1 MGKRRI
7 IEADLRPSTFD
18 LNNIFVIGK
27 DINKAATLLEAGE
40 LVAIPTETVYG
51 LAANALN
58 ETAVVKIFEAKNRP
72 FFDPLIVHLAQIE
85 QIPHYTQNIPEKAH
99 LLARHF
105 MPGPLT
111 LLLEKTERISDL
123 VTAGSPLVAIRIP
136 RHLLSR
142 ELLGRL
148 SFPLAAPSANPF
160 GYISP
165 TTAQH
170 VEQQLGDIIPYILDG
185 GPCEVGL
192 ESTIV
197 GFQKEQVVVFRKGG
211 IPVEAIEQ
219 IVGKVIVQTHS
230 SSNPNSPGR
239 LESHYAPAT
248 PIILGDIPE
257 LVRVYAGKKIGI
269 ISFQEPF
276 PNLQVAA
283 KVILSEQGDFSE
295 AARNLFSGM
304 RRLDEQSLDVI
315 IAGWAPEEHLG
326 RAINDRLSRA
336 AAKRSH

>member
-1 MGKRRI
+1 MVSTL
-7 IEADLRPSTFD
+7 DLRPST
-18 LNNIFVIGK
+18 LKTLFVIGT
-27 DINKAATLLEAGE
+27 DIYKATQLLESGE

-58 ETAVVKIFEAKNRP
+58 ESAVVKIFEVKNRP
-72 FFDPLIVHLAQIE
+72 FFDPLIIHLASVDQISD
-85 QIPHYTQNIPEKAH
+85 YTRNIPEKAH

-111 LLLEKTERISDL
+111 LLLKKKDIIPDL

-136 RHLLSR
+136 RHPVSQALL
-142 ELLGRL
+142 EQL

-170 VEQQLGDIIPYILDG
+170 VEQQLGELIPYILEG

-197 GFQKEQVVVFRKGG
+197 GFEDEQVVVFRKGG
-211 IPVEAIEQ
+211 IPIEAIESVAGQ
-219 IVGKVIVQTHS
+219 AIVQTHS
-230 SSNPNSPGR
+230 SSNPSSPGR

-248 PIILGDIPE
+248 PIVLGDIPE
-257 LVRVYAGKKIGI
+257 LYKSYVGKKIGI
-269 ISFQEPF
+269 ISFQNPY
-276 PNLQVAA
+276 PNLAVSAR
-283 KVILSEQGDFSE
+283 VILSERGDYSE
-295 AARNLFSGM
+295 AAKNLFSGM
-304 RRLDEQSLDVI
+304 RWLDEQSLDVI
-315 IAGWAPEEHLG
+315 IANWAPEEHLG